1 MKRLLKDK
9 RGEGF
14 VDVCVLVLAI
24 AMVLALVVRIAPVFV
39 AKQNLDVFADELV
52 RTAEINGQVGSATSA
67 KAADLREQTGLDP
80 NISWSDTGKIQ
91 LGNEVEVTLTT
102 TVNIGLFGVL
112 EVKKIREVLKSKSG
126 QGVPMILAVV
136 LCCLIL
142 ACVTFEYMRLMI
154 VAQGVRDSVQS
165 AIVDVATENWDEA
178 YAGLREGY
186 SGGYQ
191 LAGSSWSQNVTSGN
205 VYARLQ
211 NVLGVEYKDGQY
223 VKYSGEDLEYRLYD
237 LHLEVENAPLAPSV
251 PDGITQLNV
260 TGTITVDVPLSFG
273 FGHLPPMQITMKLN
287 AKYVPRF

>member
-1 MKRLLKDK
+1 MA
-9 RGEGF
+9 F
-14 VDVCVLVLAI
+14 
-24 AMVLALVVRIAPVFV
+24 
-39 AKQNLDVFADELV
+39 
-52 RTAEINGQVGSATSA
+52 
-67 KAADLREQTGLDP
+67 
-80 NISWSDTGKIQ
+80 
-91 LGNEVEVTLTT
+91 
-102 TVNIGLFGVL
+102 
-112 EVKKIREVLKSKSG
+112 
-126 QGVPMILAVV
+126 
-136 LCCLIL
+136 
-142 ACVTFEYMRLMI
+142 YMRLMI

-211 NVLGVEYKDGQY
+211 DVLGIEYEGGQY
-223 VKYSGEDLEYRLYD
+223 VKYSGENLEYRLYD
-237 LHLEVENAPLAPSV
+237 LHLDVENAPLAPSV

>member
-1 MKRLLKDK
+1 M
-9 RGEGF
+9 
-14 VDVCVLVLAI
+14 I
-24 AMVLALVVRIAPVFV
+24 AANTSY
-39 AKQNLDVFADELV
+39 KQN
-52 RTAEINGQVGSATSA
+52 
-67 KAADLREQTGLDP
+67 
-80 NISWSDTGKIQ
+80 
-91 LGNEVEVTLTT
+91 
-102 TVNIGLFGVL
+102 
-112 EVKKIREVLKSKSG
+112 
-126 QGVPMILAVV
+126 GVPVSIPSGSYGIAHLTVHQY
-136 LCCLIL
+136 
-142 ACVTFEYMRLMI
+142 EYPK
-154 VAQGVRDSVQS
+154 GH
-165 AIVDVATENWDEA
+165 VATENWDEA

-191 LAGSSWSQNVTSGN
+191 LSGSSWSQNVTSGN

-211 NVLGVEYKDGQY
+211 NVLGVEYEGGQY

>member
-1 MKRLLKDK
+1 MESGKIIVVANQKGGVAKTSTVRNLSYALAEMGKK
-9 RGEGF
+9 
-14 VDVCVLVLAI
+14 VLV
-24 AMVLALVVRIAPVFV
+24 VDF
-39 AKQNLDVFADELV
+39 
-52 RTAEINGQVGSATSA
+52 
-67 KAADLREQTGLDP
+67 DP
-80 NISWSDTGKIQ
+80 QYN
-91 LGNEVEVTLTT
+91 LTT
-102 TVNIGLFGVL
+102 SFGVL
-112 EVKKIREVLKSKSG
+112 PTQAPYNTGTLITNLLLDESLPDTNEFIQKIGSVDLIPSSRSLTVAEANLLMTPDSNDY
-126 QGVPMILAVV
+126 LA
-136 LCCLIL
+136 
-142 ACVTFEYMRLMI
+142 MRLMI

-211 NVLGVEYKDGQY
+211 DVLGIEYEGGQY
-223 VKYSGEDLEYRLYD
+223 VKYSGENLEYRLYD
-237 LHLEVENAPLAPSV
+237 LHLDVENAPLAPSV

>member
-1 MKRLLKDK
+1 MYLILLCFGTLFGLGAFFLLAGLLRL
-9 RGEGF
+9 
-14 VDVCVLVLAI
+14 
-24 AMVLALVVRIAPVFV
+24 P
-39 AKQNLDVFADELV
+39 
-52 RTAEINGQVGSATSA
+52 TSA
-67 KAADLREQTGLDP
+67 STKAVLTVTSRGKSQKGSINAILFDMAARLSPLVHLD
-80 NISWSDTGKIQ
+80 S
-91 LGNEVEVTLTT
+91 
-102 TVNIGLFGVL
+102 
-112 EVKKIREVLKSKSG
+112 
-126 QGVPMILAVV
+126 
-136 LCCLIL
+136 
-142 ACVTFEYMRLMI
+142 
-154 VAQGVRDSVQS
+154 
-165 AIVDVATENWDEA
+165 
-178 YAGLREGY
+178 Y

>member
-1 MKRLLKDK
+1 M
-9 RGEGF
+9 
-14 VDVCVLVLAI
+14 
-24 AMVLALVVRIAPVFV
+24 
-39 AKQNLDVFADELV
+39 
-52 RTAEINGQVGSATSA
+52 
-67 KAADLREQTGLDP
+67 
-80 NISWSDTGKIQ
+80 
-91 LGNEVEVTLTT
+91 
-102 TVNIGLFGVL
+102 
-112 EVKKIREVLKSKSG
+112 KKIREVLKSKSG

-287 AKYVPRF
+287 AKYVPRKGFWKPTPSRTALPICAGTPTTAFPARTSSAPVFKPCLQTLKPGKWVRSSSRT

>member
-1 MKRLLKDK
+1 MDLTKYYPD
-9 RGEGF
+9 
-14 VDVCVLVLAI
+14 I
-24 AMVLALVVRIAPVFV
+24 V
-39 AKQNLDVFADELV
+39 AKYPAYVTQRELCEICRICPKTAYNLEQQGEIPYTIEQNHLI
-52 RTAEINGQVGSATSA
+52 RSH
-67 KAADLREQTGLDP
+67 
-80 NISWSDTGKIQ
+80 KIK
-91 LGNEVEVTLTT
+91 LTD
-102 TVNIGLFGVL
+102 
-112 EVKKIREVLKSKSG
+112 
-126 QGVPMILAVV
+126 ILA
-136 LCCLIL
+136 
-142 ACVTFEYMRLMI
+142 YMRLMI

-211 NVLGVEYKDGQY
+211 DVLGIEYEGGQY
-223 VKYSGEDLEYRLYD
+223 VKYSGENLEYRLYD
-237 LHLEVENAPLAPSV
+237 LHLDVENAPLAPSV

>member
-1 MKRLLKDK
+1 MGVFFSLRIWRQTNKTIV
-9 RGEGF
+9 F
-14 VDVCVLVLAI
+14 VTHNIQEAVFLSDRICVLS
-24 AMVLALVVRIAPVFV
+24 PHP
-39 AKQNLDVFADELV
+39 
-52 RTAEINGQVGSATSA
+52 G
-67 KAADLREQTGLDP
+67 
-80 NISWSDTGKIQ
+80 
-91 LGNEVEVTLTT
+91 
-102 TVNIGLFGVL
+102 
-112 EVKKIREVLKSKSG
+112 
-126 QGVPMILAVV
+126 
-136 LCCLIL
+136 
-142 ACVTFEYMRLMI
+142 RL
-154 VAQGVRDSVQS
+154 S

-211 NVLGVEYKDGQY
+211 DVLGIEYEGGQY
-223 VKYSGEDLEYRLYD
+223 VKYSGENLEYRLYD
-237 LHLEVENAPLAPSV
+237 LHLDVENAPLAPSV